1 MKMDNFSL
9 LFSSGESMEYD
20 EILRYMKTMNL
31 VKRMLMDVIKMIEVE
46 ENELITEIMKSAE
59 KPAMPEAPI
68 IVAKYPKPVR
78 EIVLSVMEPG
88 KMYTPTDIKRL
99 IREKHGVDMPTST
112 VHTAL
117 HRLVNGKKV
126 RRVERGVYQ
135 LA

>member
-1 MKMDNFSL
+1 
-9 LFSSGESMEYD
+9 MEYD

-59 KPAMPEAPI
+59 RPAMPKAPI

-88 KMYTPTDIKRL
+88 KMYMPTDIKRL
-99 IREKHGVDMPTST
+99 IREKHGMDMPIST

-117 HRLVNGKKV
+117 HRLVNRKKV

>member
-1 MKMDNFSL
+1 MTFSL
-9 LFSSGESMEYD
+9 FFSSGDSMEYD
-20 EILRYMKTMNL
+20 EILRYIKTMNL

-59 KPAMPEAPI
+59 KPAMSKVPI
-68 IVAKYPKPVR
+68 IAAKYPKPAR

-88 KMYTPTDIKRL
+88 KEYTPTDIKRL
-99 IREKHGVDMPTST
+99 ISEKHGMDMPIST

-117 HRLVNGKKV
+117 HRLVNRKKIK
-126 RRVERGVYQ
+126 RAGRGLYQ